1 MRDTRPHEPRGAIR
15 GHAGS
20 GGRALR
26 AAIVYAVLGVLWVL
40 FSDRLLVWLVR
51 DPQTRDVVQTAKG
64 WLFVSVSA
72 VLVYGFVRLAERA
85 ERRAARAEDSL
96 RASQEWLRSI
106 AENVTD
112 MIFRY
117 RVAEPQGYEYV
128 SPSSTE
134 ITGFTPE
141 EHYADPRLPFQIVHG
156 DDRSAL
162 ERLLCGESRG
172 ERVRFQ
178 RKDGSTISTEFRVR
192 AILDETGR
200 PVAVE
205 GIIRDVTALALTEQ
219 ELEERVLDFGKL
231 AEERLALMRKL
242 VHAQEEER
250 RRIALEIHDGIG
262 QVLTS
267 ISLYA
272 SDLPE
277 VVPEE
282 HRARAERVRE
292 LIQRAIADSRM
303 LVWSLRPPDL
313 ERLGLVPAI
322 QHLVEN
328 LLDHAT
334 EHLDH
339 ATEHIDVLDETK
351 GRRLTP
357 EIETVVFRIVQEAL
371 NNATKYAHAS
381 SISVVVAIRDGVL
394 SAVVEDDGRGFD
406 VETVDTFGGVGMGG
420 MRERADFVGG
430 RLVVESA
437 KDVGTVVRLEVPI
450 P

>member
-1 MRDTRPHEPRGAIR
+1 MRDTASHEPLGAPRGLAR
-15 GHAGS
+15 LR
-20 GGRALR
+20 GRALR
-26 AAIVYAVLGVLWVL
+26 AATVYAVLGITWVL

-51 DPQTRDVVQTAKG
+51 DPQTRDAIQTAKG
-64 WLFVSVSA
+64 WLFVCVSA

-96 RASQEWLRSI
+96 RVNQEWLRSI
-106 AENVTD
+106 AENATD

-117 RVAEPQGYEYV
+117 RVAEPRGYEYV
-128 SPSSTE
+128 SPSATE
-134 ITGFTPE
+134 TTGFTPE
-141 EHYADPRLPFQIVHG
+141 EHYADPDLAFRIVHPE
-156 DDRSAL
+156 DRTAL
-162 ERLLCGESRG
+162 ELLLRGESRG
-172 ERVRFQ
+172 ERMRFR
-178 RKDGSTISTEFRVR
+178 RKAGDTIWTEFRVR
-192 AILDETGR
+192 AIADEDERTL
-200 PVAVE
+200 AVE
-205 GIIRDVTALALTEQ
+205 GIVRDVTALTLTEQ
-219 ELEERVLDFGKL
+219 ELEARAREHGRL
-231 AEERLALMRKL
+231 AEERLMLMRKL

-250 RRIALEIHDGIG
+250 RRVALEIHDGIG

-267 ISLYA
+267 ISLFA
-272 SDLPE
+272 ADLPE

-292 LIQRAIADSRM
+292 LVQRAIADSRM
-303 LVWSLRPPDL
+303 LVWALRPPDL
-313 ERLGLVPAI
+313 ERLGLMPAI

-334 EHLDH
+334 EQ
-339 ATEHIDVLDETK
+339 IDILDETR

-371 NNATKYAHAS
+371 NNATKHAHAS
-381 SISVVVAIRDGVL
+381 SISVVVALRDGVL

-406 VETVDTFGGVGMGG
+406 ADPSGSVGLDG

-437 KDVGTVVRLEVPI
+437 KDVGTVVRLEIPI

>member
-1 MRDTRPHEPRGAIR
+1 V
-15 GHAGS
+15 
-20 GGRALR
+20 
-26 AAIVYAVLGVLWVL
+26 VYAVLGGLWVL
-40 FSDRLLVWLVR
+40 FSDRLLLALVR
-51 DPQTRDVVQTAKG
+51 DQGARDAAQTAKG

-85 ERRAARAEDSL
+85 ERRASQAEDSL
-96 RASQEWLRSI
+96 RANREWLRSI
-106 AENVTD
+106 AEHATD

-117 RVAEPQGYEYV
+117 RVAEPPGYEYV
-128 SPSSTE
+128 SPSATE

-141 EHYADPRLPFQIVHG
+141 EHYADPDLAFRIVHP
-156 DDRSAL
+156 DDRGAL
-162 ERLLCGESRG
+162 ERLLRGESRG
-172 ERVRFQ
+172 ERVRSR
-178 RKDGSTISTEFRVR
+178 RKDGDTIWTEFRVR
-192 AILDETGR
+192 TTSDEDER
-200 PVAVE
+200 PLAVE
-205 GIIRDVTALALTEQ
+205 GIVRDVTALALVEQ
-219 ELEERVLDFGKL
+219 DLEARAREHGRL
-231 AEERLALMRKL
+231 AEERLMLMRKL

-250 RRIALEIHDGIG
+250 RRVALEIHDGIG

-267 ISLYA
+267 ISLFA

-328 LLDHAT
+328 LL
-334 EHLDH
+334 ER
-339 ATEHIDVLDETK
+339 ATEHIDVLDETG

-357 EIETVVFRIVQEAL
+357 EIETVVFRVVQEAL

-406 VETVDTFGGVGMGG
+406 IETVETSGGVGLGG